1 MVTNGEM
8 VTFKLRDGADDVIC
22 GGRKGTRQTSPRES
36 LAFSKEKNQ
45 RLSLGRQS

>member
-1 MVTNGEM
+1 MVAIGEM
-8 VTFKLRDGADDVIC
+8 VTFKLRDGVNDIIC

-45 RLSLGRQS
+45 RFS